1 MEPMLNGND
10 FNNLKDGHKETSSSF
25 KRTIIVHRFQSFTTP
40 TDPRK
45 LQKTRVN
52 LDIPVPARVYQISAK
67 DILMSGGYYVNGDVK
82 THTEIDII
90 GVSNAPGA
98 EKQADQMTLDTF
110 LFQVIGM
117 PRKAYGAGGR
127 VYTVTDWRQI

>member
-25 KRTIIVHRFQSFTTP
+25 KRVILLHRFQSFTTP
-40 TDPRK
+40 TDPRD
-45 LQKTRVN
+45 QKQRVN
-52 LDIPVPARVYQISAK
+52 LDMPVPARVYSISPR

-82 THTEIDII
+82 THTEVDII

-98 EKQADQMTLDTF
+98 AKQADQMTLDGF
-110 LFQVIGM
+110 LFQVIGT
-117 PRKAYGAGGR
+117 PRKVYGAGGR
-127 VYTVTDWRQI
+127 VYTVTDWRNI